1 MIRIGSLFS
10 GIGGFELGLER
21 AIPNSQ
27 TIWQVEQDKFCQKIL
42 KKHWPEA
49 IIYDDVRNINKN
61 NVESIDILC
70 GGLPCQDIC
79 IAGNGKG
86 IIKNETR
93 SGLWWEMHRII
104 DELGPRIAIMEN
116 VPAIT
121 FRGGWDVVGSLAKIG
136 YDCEWTII
144 SARDFGACHVRER
157 WFCVAYPNSNRK
169 AIQEK
174 ERTSDII
181 GKGKPTATHTDNQG
195 WIESTIHYSGC
206 HNIQSNVANT
216 DSERLQQTTI
226 KRTIQID
233 DNWAE
238 IQQRTSQKQNATN
251 TNGQSTIFESMHP
264 STMEKEI
271 ATQKRMSIGCDN
283 SDRQQYSTGAG
294 HWATAHPEPLIRR
307 VDDGVSRKLDSP
319 RLKALGNS
327 IVPQC
332 SQWIGEQILKAGLI

>member
-70 GGLPCQDIC
+70 GGFPCQDIS

-104 DELGPRIAIMEN
+104 DELEPRIAIMEN

-121 FRGGWDVVGSLAKIG
+121 FRGGWDVVGSLAQIG

-157 WFCVAYPNSNRK
+157 WFCVAYPNS
-169 AIQEK
+169 
-174 ERTSDII
+174 
-181 GKGKPTATHTDNQG
+181 
-195 WIESTIHYSGC
+195 
-206 HNIQSNVANT
+206 
-216 DSERLQQTTI
+216 ERLQKKSVVTIRPESTTKGI
-226 KRTIQID
+226 RLD
-233 DNWAE
+233 FGC
-238 IQQRTSQKQNATN
+238 TN
-251 TNGQSTIFESMHP
+251 
-264 STMEKEI
+264 
-271 ATQKRMSIGCDN
+271 N
-283 SDRQQYSTGAG
+283 SEQQYSTGAG
-294 HWATAHPEPLIRR
+294 PWATAHPEPLICGM
-307 VDDGVSRKLDSP
+307 DDGVSRKLDSP
-319 RLKALGNS
+319 RLKTLGNS

>member
-70 GGLPCQDIC
+70 GGFPCQDIS

-121 FRGGWDVVGSLAKIG
+121 FRGGWDVVGSLAQIG

-157 WFCVAYPNSNRK
+157 WFCVAYPNSDRK
-169 AIQEK
+169 AIEKK
-174 ERTSDII
+174 ERASNITST
-181 GKGKPTATHTDNQG
+181 KKPTAIHTDNQG
-195 WIESTIHYSGC
+195 WIESTIFNNRC

-216 DSERLQQTTI
+216 ESERLQKKSVVTIRPESTTKGI
-226 KRTIQID
+226 RL
-233 DNWAE
+233 E
-238 IQQRTSQKQNATN
+238 FGCTN
-251 TNGQSTIFESMHP
+251 
-264 STMEKEI
+264 
-271 ATQKRMSIGCDN
+271 N
-283 SDRQQYSTGAG
+283 SEQQYSTGAG
-294 HWATAHPEPLIRR
+294 PWATAHPEPLICGM
-307 VDDGVSRKLDSP
+307 DDGVSRKLDSP
-319 RLKALGNS
+319 RLKTLGNS